1 MQTYDLNLILDPLL
15 TETQIQ
21 TEKEAVATQIQR
33 SGGEIVELKELGK
46 QRLAYEIR
54 KLREGY
60 YLYYTLKLPPNTPK
74 AIELALRQRDN
85 VMRTLVVR
93 DRPDWKTLK
102 AKQTTA

>member
-21 TEKEAVATQIQR
+21 TEKEAVVTQIQR
-33 SGGEIVELKELGK
+33 AGGEIVELKELGR

-60 YLYYTLKLPPNTPK
+60 YLYYTLKLPHNAPK
-74 AIELALRQRDN
+74 VIEFALKQRDN

-93 DRPDWKTLK
+93 DRPDWKTQK

>member
-21 TEKEAVATQIQR
+21 TEKDAVATQLQR
-33 SGGEIVELKELGK
+33 SGGEVIELKEPGK

-60 YLYYTLKLPPNTPK
+60 YLFYTLKLPPQAPK
-74 AIELALRQRDN
+74 AIEHALRQRDN
-85 VMRTLVVR
+85 VMRALMVR
-93 DRPDWKTLK
+93 ERPDWKTQK
-102 AKQTTA
+102 AKQSAA

>member
-21 TEKEAVATQIQR
+21 TEKEAVVTQLQR
-33 SGGEIVELKELGK
+33 AGGEIIELKELGK
-46 QRLAYEIR
+46 QRMSYEMR
-54 KLREGY
+54 KQREGY
-60 YLYYTLKLPPNTPK
+60 YLYYTLKLPPNAPK

-93 DRPDWKTLK
+93 DRPDWRTQK
-102 AKQTTA
+102 AKQPA